1 MDKIEFNSTY
11 SISDAKPIN
20 PAHEI
25 LSADGFATAI
35 EEFINEGFGG
45 IAHVECDVYS
55 GSSVLCC
62 TDYVAYF
69 FKTLLA
75 DVYGRVFIEIKINLE
90 KDHLKI
96 IVEPSDPLPITD
108 EEIRNLVRIARNAG
122 FKTLFID
129 GKFDLKLNFSDAS
142 LRRVYAVSPRDGR
155 HIMLYKMG
163 EIFHCGALHFTA
175 KKKRK

>member
-11 SISDAKPIN
+11 SISDAAPRN

-45 IAHVECDVYS
+45 IAHVDSDVYS

-62 TDYVAYF
+62 TEYVAYF

-75 DVYGRVFIEIKINLE
+75 DVYGRVFIEIKINIE
-90 KDHLKI
+90 KDHIKI
-96 IVEPSDPLPITD
+96 LIEPSEPLPLKD

-122 FKTLFID
+122 FKTLFLD
-129 GKFDLKLNFSDAS
+129 GKFHLKLNFSDAAM
-142 LRRVYAVSPRDGR
+142 RRVYAISPRDGR
-155 HIMLYKMG
+155 HVMLYKMG
-163 EIFHCGALHFTA
+163 EIFHCGALKFTA
-175 KKKRK
+175 KKK

>member
-155 HIMLYKMG
+155 QVMLYKMG

>member
-11 SISDAKPIN
+11 NISDAKPLN
-20 PAHEI
+20 PAHVI

-45 IAHVECDVYS
+45 IAHVDCDVYS

-75 DVYGRVFIEIKINLE
+75 DVYGRVFIEIKIHLE
-90 KDHLKI
+90 EDHLKI
-96 IVEPSDPLPITD
+96 IVEPSDELPITD
-108 EEIRNLVRIARNAG
+108 EELRNLVRIARNAG
-122 FKTLFID
+122 FKTLYLD
-129 GKFDLKLNFSDAS
+129 GKFHMKLNFSDAS
-142 LRRVYAVSPRDGR
+142 MRRVYAVSPRDGR

-163 EIFHCGALHFTA
+163 EIFHCGALKFTA
-175 KKKRK
+175 KKRRR

>member
-75 DVYGRVFIEIKINLE
+75 DVYGRVFIQIKINLE

-122 FKTLFID
+122 FRTLFID

-155 HIMLYKMG
+155 QVMLYKMG

-175 KKKRK
+175 KKK

>member
-11 SISDAKPIN
+11 SISDANPIN

-25 LSADGFATAI
+25 LSTDGFASAI

-45 IAHVECDVYS
+45 IAHVDSDVYS

-69 FKTLLA
+69 FTTLLA
-75 DVYGRVFIEIKINLE
+75 DVYGRVFIEIKIRLDE
-90 KDHLKI
+90 EYLKVT
-96 IVEPSDPLPITD
+96 VEPSEPLPLTD

-122 FKTLFID
+122 FKVLFLEGIFHM
-129 GKFDLKLNFSDAS
+129 KLKFSDAS

-163 EIFHCGALHFTA
+163 EIFHCGALKFTA
-175 KKKRK
+175 KKK

>member
-1 MDKIEFNSTY
+1 M
-11 SISDAKPIN
+11 
-20 PAHEI
+20 
-25 LSADGFATAI
+25 
-35 EEFINEGFGG
+35 
-45 IAHVECDVYS
+45 ECDVYS

-122 FKTLFID
+122 FRTLFID

-155 HIMLYKMG
+155 QVMLYKMG
-163 EIFHCGALHFTA
+163 EIFHCGALKFTA
-175 KKKRK
+175 KKRK

>member
-122 FKTLFID
+122 FRTLFID

-155 HIMLYKMG
+155 QVMLYKMG
-163 EIFHCGALHFTA
+163 EIFHCGALKFTA
-175 KKKRK
+175 KKRK